1 MSYVTPTRLID
12 TAVQAGVAKA
22 NLSLGQLLARGT
34 RAGAILACATTLAYT
49 ATAQTGLPLVGAL
62 IFPIGFV
69 MIVLLG
75 LELVTGSF
83 ALIPLAVIERRTS
96 VRRML
101 RNFGVVIVGHLLGCG
116 VYAGLYLA
124 TITRMG
130 TDQTHPLIATLID
143 KAQTK
148 TTGYEI
154 LGASGIVLVVINAIL
169 CNWMV
174 AFGALFA
181 LSSTSTGGKIIAMW
195 LPVCI
200 FFALGFEHAV
210 VNMFVIP
217 AGMLLGADVS
227 IGQWWGWNQSPVL
240 VGNFIGAV
248 TLCAGLLYFSH
259 RTRIQRSDTARADAA
274 AEPLEAVLPEPELAA
289 R

>member
-12 TAVQAGVAKA
+12 AAVQAGIAKA
-22 NLSLGQLLARGT
+22 NLSIGQLLARGT
-34 RAGAILACATTLAYT
+34 LAGAILACATTLAYT
-49 ATAQTGLPLVGAL
+49 GTAQTGLPLVGAL

-83 ALIPLAVIERRTS
+83 ALIPLAVLEGRTS
-96 VRRML
+96 VGRML

-116 VYAGLYLA
+116 LYAGLYLA

-130 TDQTHPLIATLID
+130 TDQTHPLIATLI
-143 KAQTK
+143 AAAEAK

-154 LGASGIVLVVINAIL
+154 LGASGIALVIIKAIL

-174 AFGALFA
+174 AFGAILA
-181 LSSTSTGGKIIAMW
+181 LSSTSTGGKIVAMW
-195 LPVCI
+195 LPVCM

-227 IGQWWGWNQSPVL
+227 IGQWWGWNQLPVL

-248 TLCAGLLYFSH
+248 TLCAGLFYFSH
-259 RTRIQRSDTARADAA
+259 RTHIQRADAVGLPAEA
-274 AEPLEAVLPEPELAA
+274 AAPEPVLAL

>member
-1 MSYVTPTRLID
+1 MTYVTPTRLID
-12 TAVQAGVAKA
+12 AAVEAGVAKA
-22 NLSLGQLLARGT
+22 NLSFGQLLARGT
-34 RAGAILACATTLAYT
+34 LAGAILACATTLAFT

-62 IFPIGFV
+62 IFPVGFV

-83 ALIPLAVIERRTS
+83 ALIPLAVLERRTT
-96 VRRML
+96 VRLML

-130 TDQTHPLIATLID
+130 TDQTHPLVAMLIE
-143 KAQTK
+143 AAEAK
-148 TTGYEI
+148 TTGYGV
-154 LGASGIVLVVINAIL
+154 LGASGIALVVIKAIL

-174 AFGALFA
+174 ALGAILA
-181 LSSTSTGGKIIAMW
+181 LTSTSTGGKIVAMW
-195 LPVCI
+195 LPVTM

-217 AGMLLGADVS
+217 AGMLLGADVG
-227 IGQWWGWNQSPVL
+227 IGQWWGWNQTPVL

-259 RTRIQRSDTARADAA
+259 RTRVQRADAA
-274 AEPLEAVLPEPELAA
+274 AETLEAGAAEPVLAT